1 MTPTSGTAPPALPP
15 RVEPAVPPR
24 VLVTGAA
31 GFIGRE
37 VVTRLRQLG
46 ADVWGV
52 DVRPDPDPQVM
63 LGSTLDPGEWWQ
75 ALEGAHAVVHTAAIM
90 SNAAGHGQAWEVNV
104 LGTRRL
110 MDAMVSAGVPRLV
123 HLSSIMA
130 FGFDYPDGVDETYPS
145 RVTGFSY
152 PDTRVN
158 SEAVV
163 LTAHAAGEVDA
174 TIVRPGDVIGPRS
187 IWVREPIWMSRR
199 GQMVLPAKGSGAFT
213 PVYIDNLV
221 DGILLALTTPA
232 ASGQVFTL
240 TDGYVVPCRDY
251 FGRLAEMAGG
261 TMRTLPTPLAL
272 AVSRGAGS
280 VLRGL
285 GRDSELT
292 AATMLMLCRPG
303 GYSIEKAR
311 RVLGYSPRV
320 GYEQA
325 MELIRD
331 WASNE
336 GLI

>member
-1 MTPTSGTAPPALPP
+1 MPDQTSASLPD
-15 RVEPAVPPR
+15 R

-31 GFIGRE
+31 GFIGRAA
-37 VVTRLRQLG
+37 VTRLREHG
-46 ADVWGV
+46 CGVVGV
-52 DVRPDPDPQVM
+52 DVAADPDPQVVQ
-63 LGSTLDPGEWWQ
+63 GSTTDPASWEHLLDGVD
-75 ALEGAHAVVHTAAIM
+75 AVVHTAAIV
-90 SNAAGHGQAWEVNV
+90 SNAASHAEAWRANV
-104 LGTRRL
+104 LGTRRVIE
-110 MDAMVSAGVPRLV
+110 AMSRAGVPRLL

-130 FGFDYPDGVDETYPS
+130 FGFDFPDGVDESHPAQ
-145 RVTGFSY
+145 VTGYSY

-174 TIVRPGDVIGPRS
+174 TIVRPGDVIGPGS

-199 GQMVLPAKGSGAFT
+199 GQMVLPAHGSGAFT

-261 TMRTLPTPLAL
+261 TMRTLPTPVALAL
-272 AVSRGAGS
+272 SQGAGS
-280 VLRGL
+280 LLRGL

-292 AATMLMLCRPG
+292 AATMRMLSRRG
-303 GYSIEKAR
+303 GYSIDKAR

-325 MELIRD
+325 MELIEA
-331 WASNE
+331 WAKDE